1 MLTVVDCYT
10 DCGLTVVD
18 CYTDCSGLSV
28 MLTVVD
34 CLVC

>member
-18 CYTDCSGLSV
+18 CYTDCSRLSG

-34 CLVC
+34 CLAC